1 MMSAR
6 DQPPLGG
13 WDVDFVARNA
23 RDAPTGP
30 AVCEV
35 CDDAVGT
42 RILSWLELDAAVEAC
57 ARAIRARTPPGTRVA
72 CVARDGVAPLV
83 ALHACYRARRA
94 FVAMDHASWPSVR
107 LRAIAV
113 DARCAS
119 VVCADD
125 DETRRARGWFGD
137 TIDAYVSLESLDARR
152 DDDDDDDDERR
163 SPDEPLEDDRNPRVP
178 SLAANDPASSS
189 SRELY
194 VAYTSGSSG
203 FGAKGTV
210 ALADAVMSYCAAKM
224 AVERVRSSS
233 GVCLA
238 SNPTF
243 DIYPSDAYVAAASRA
258 CAVVASRTLF
268 QADFTAVLR
277 RGAVTHVCCTPTL
290 FSLAR
295 LPGGWDDAPRLRV
308 VSLAGERMSAETLE
322 LWGGGDEDD
331 DDDDERRGRGRDK
344 DEDKDEDKDGD
355 KDGNEE
361 DSSGVRDFAPRGRR
375 VLFNVYGATEATVL
389 QTYARMRRGDDL
401 GRVGRPYRRGGFAS
415 VHVVERTGDG
425 RLVFLEPGATGEVAV
440 SGRCVCRGGY
450 LNDPERTARAFIDVG
465 GDVGVVYATGDVGRV
480 DANGHL
486 ILSGRADRRVK
497 IRGVRT
503 ELDEIE
509 SHVRSCVDLVENAA
523 VDFDPSTQTVTAH
536 VQVRPEGYEPATQ
549 EWIVARAVELFVR
562 NLAPAHAVPTRYALY
577 RRFDWPLTSSGK
589 TDRVALTAGLG
600 DGAKAAFRPERVP
613 PRPGL
618 ETALAAAWAASLG
631 LSSDDVGA
639 SDGFDALGGNSLNVL
654 DVSRRLAADPRI
666 SYPRGEGVDNP
677 RTGDDVE
684 APGFDA
690 EIVDGEAAALL
701 RRGEADEPAACA
713 AGVVRGPFAPCEILA
728 RPVLRDYAEYLRA
741 EGVAF
746 DNLDGSNG
754 GEDKGGEDGDG
765 SGGGEDGD
773 GSGGDRRLGAEPI
786 DVGGDSLERCALAAC
801 SLGAAPVVRS
811 LLKSGVRPRGSHLR
825 AAAAVVSPADALET
839 VAALLAA
846 GADPNEASAKGTL
859 ATHVAAARGNCAVL
873 VALLEAG
880 ARAGAKDRDKQT
892 ALHLAARSGDVE
904 TVRAAARFAA
914 GLRTRDGGLESWDRW
929 KRTASAWAL
938 RAGDAECLK
947 VLADG
952 GATLTGLERDVS
964 AIATWR
970 HGSLSERSESQLRSR
985 PERKRSA
992 AAEVVEAL
1000 AARLAADADEDDAA
1014 EAASALRELV
1024 CANARNRRAAG
1035 RAGAVPRLL
1044 DRIRR
1049 LTCVDSIGALRNIA
1063 NDAAASREAGELG
1076 AVDVLADVVRAAASN
1091 GGQRGVRGGGVD
1103 RRVAFAAG
1111 SALRSLTL
1119 KDAANAERVSRLGN
1133 VLDLVNAAGT
1143 GDAKD
1148 PEDLD

>member
-23 RDAPTGP
+23 RDAPTRP

-35 CDDAVGT
+35 GVDDAVGT
-42 RILSWLELDAAVEAC
+42 RTLSWLELDAAVEAC

-94 FVAMDHASWPSVR
+94 FVAMDHASWPEGR
-107 LRAIAV
+107 LRAIAF

-125 DETRRARGWFGD
+125 DEARRARGWFGD
-137 TIDAYVSLESLDARR
+137 AIDAYVSLESLDARCGG
-152 DDDDDDDDERR
+152 DDGDDDDERR
-163 SPDEPLEDDRNPRVP
+163 SPDEPLATYDQNPL
-178 SLAANDPASSS
+178 SSSSSSS

-210 ALADAVMSYCAAKM
+210 ARADAVMSYCAAKI
-224 AVERVRSSS
+224 AVERVRRTSR
-233 GVCLA
+233 VCLA
-238 SNPTF
+238 SNTTF
-243 DIYPSDAYVAAASRA
+243 DIYPSDAYVAAVRGA
-258 CAVVASRTLF
+258 CAVVASRALF
-268 QADFTAVLR
+268 QADFAAVLR
-277 RGAVTHVCCTPTL
+277 RGAATHVCCTPTL
-290 FSLAR
+290 FALAR
-295 LPGGWDDAPRLRV
+295 LPRGWEDAPSLRR

-322 LWGGGDEDD
+322 RWGGDPLGDGDEEEDEDGDED
-331 DDDDERRGRGRDK
+331 ESE
-344 DEDKDEDKDGD
+344 DEDGDEDGHED
-355 KDGNEE
+355 KNEE
-361 DSSGVRDFAPRGRR
+361 DSSRIRDFSPRGRR

-389 QTYARMRRGDDL
+389 QTCARMRRGDDP
-401 GRVGRPYRRGGFAS
+401 GRVGRPYRRGGFAA

-486 ILSGRADRRVK
+486 ILSGRSDRQVK

-523 VDFDPSTQTVTAH
+523 VDFDPTTQAITAH
-536 VQVRPEGYEPATQ
+536 VQVRLEGYDPATQ
-549 EWIVARAVELFVR
+549 EWIVARAVEHHAR
-562 NLAPAHAVPTRYALY
+562 RLAPAHAVPTRYALY
-577 RRFDWPLTSSGK
+577 ARRDWPLTSSGK
-589 TDRVALTAGLG
+589 TDRVALTAGLR
-600 DGAKAAFRPERVP
+600 DGAKAAFRPERVS

-618 ETALAAAWAASLG
+618 ETALAAAWAGSLG
-631 LSSDDVGA
+631 LSSEDVGA

-666 SYPRGEGVDNP
+666 SYPRGSGF

-684 APGFDA
+684 PPGFDA

-701 RRGEADEPAACA
+701 RRGDADEPAACA
-713 AGVVRGPFAPCEILA
+713 AGVVDGPFAPCEILA

-746 DNLDGSNG
+746 TNLDGSNS
-754 GEDKGGEDGDG
+754 GEAIKDGT
-765 SGGGEDGD
+765 GGG
-773 GSGGDRRLGAEPI
+773 RRLGAGEPI
-786 DVGGDSLERCALAAC
+786 DAVAGDSLERCVLAAC
-801 SLGAAPVVRS
+801 TLGAAPVVRS
-811 LLKSGVRPRGSHLR
+811 LLKSGGFRPRGSHLR
-825 AAAAVVSPADALET
+825 AAAAAVSPNAALET
-839 VAALLAA
+839 VTALLAG
-846 GADPNEASAKGTL
+846 GADPNEASGKGTL
-859 ATHVAAARGNCAVL
+859 ATHVAAARGNRAVL

-880 ARAGAKDRDKQT
+880 ASAGAKDRDKQT

-904 TVRAAARFAA
+904 TVRAAAQFAA
-914 GLRTRDGGLESWDRW
+914 KLRTRDGGLESWDRW
-929 KRTASAWAL
+929 KRTAAAWAL
-938 RAGDAECLK
+938 RGGDAECLAA
-947 VLADG
+947 LADA

-964 AIATWR
+964 ERWR
-970 HGSLSERSESQLRSR
+970 THGRLSERSATQLRSR
-985 PERKRSA
+985 PERKRSVK
-992 AAEVVEAL
+992 AEVVEAL
-1000 AARLAADADEDDAA
+1000 SRRLAADAEEADAA

-1024 CANARNRRAAG
+1024 CADARNRRVAG

-1049 LTCVDSIGALRNIA
+1049 VTCVDSIGALRNIA

-1076 AVDVLADVVRAAASN
+1076 AVDVLADVVRAAASGN
-1091 GGQRGVRGGGVD
+1091 RGGVD

-1119 KDAANAERVSRLGN
+1119 KDAANAERVSRLAN

-1143 GDAKD
+1143 GDARD
-1148 PEDLD
+1148 PEDPD